1 MRKKSIFSKAY
12 EGTKLKE
19 SDLNVI
25 VTEFNC
31 VIQDEV
37 QKEKEEFFNL
47 KTRNVNKKTSW
58 NTHIELTCYQASL
71 TKVKIKIYRQKI
83 HTETQWLYSSN
94 I

>member
-1 MRKKSIFSKAY
+1 MRKKSIFSRAY
-12 EGTKLKE
+12 EGTKVKE

-47 KTRNVNKKTSW
+47 KTRNVNKKNFMEYT
-58 NTHIELTCYQASL
+58 
-71 TKVKIKIYRQKI
+71 YRTNMLSSIFDKGEDKNI
-83 HTETQWLYSSN
+83 STENSYRNSMVV
-94 I
+94 